1 MCGVFM
7 KGELMN
13 ENSISGSNLR
23 STADGIRALIS
34 YGLDKNLIGADDRVY
49 ASNLLIDVM
58 RYEPSSDFS
67 VMDLTA
73 NNDSRVMNLTAN
85 NDSGVMDLT
94 ADNDS
99 RVMDLTANKSLS
111 ASDTKEH
118 TAPVYELEDILKY
131 LLDDAVARGVT
142 EDGTAS
148 RDLFDTRLMGCLT
161 PRPSEVIRQFNE
173 LYKDSPQKATDY
185 FYALSRDSDY
195 IRTYRVKKDLKWIT
209 KTKYGDLDITV
220 NLSKPE
226 KDPKAIAAAL
236 TKKHD
241 SYPKCLLCPENVG
254 YAGRLDHPARE
265 TIRLIPLTL
274 GGKQWYMQYSP
285 YVYYNE
291 HCIVL
296 SGEHVPMKIDHDTFV
311 RLLEFTK
318 LFPHYTIGSNA
329 DLPIVGGSILTHE
342 HFQGGRY
349 TFAMAR
355 AGIREALSF
364 AGYEDVT
371 AGIVEWPMSVI
382 RLDSDDPCRLT
393 ELADTILTSWRNYSD
408 PSVDILAATPADC
421 SSTEQIKNGASKP
434 DAEHL
439 SSAKQNFIPH
449 NTITP
454 IARRRGGMYELDLV
468 LRNNRTTD
476 EYPLGIFHPHNELH
490 HIKKENIGLIE
501 VMGLAVL
508 PSRLLGE
515 MEQLKKALRD
525 GTDVSTIPAISS
537 HAAWTEEIIDKHPEL
552 SYDYI
557 SSGKTSDDDID
568 KILRDEI
575 GIVFSKVLEHCGVFK
590 DTREGSDAFHRF
602 TNSIRRISS

>member
-1 MCGVFM
+1 
-7 KGELMN
+7 MN
-13 ENSISGSNLR
+13 EKDILSLV
-23 STADGIRALIS
+23 S
-34 YGLDKNLIGADDRVY
+34 YGLRAGLIEKDDAVY
-49 ASNLLIDVM
+49 ASNLLLDVM
-58 RYEPSSDFS
+58 RYEPSSDFNVS
-67 VMDLTA
+67 GIEDTA
-73 NNDSRVMNLTAN
+73 
-85 NDSGVMDLT
+85 
-94 ADNDS
+94 
-99 RVMDLTANKSLS
+99 
-111 ASDTKEH
+111 E
-118 TAPVYELEDILKY
+118 PELEDILKR
-131 LLDDAVARGVT
+131 LLDDAVSRGII

-161 PRPSEVIRQFNE
+161 PRPSEVIRNFNR
-173 LYKDSPQKATDY
+173 LYDKDPVSATDY
-185 FYALSRDSDY
+185 FYKLSRDSDY

-274 GGKQWYMQYSP
+274 GGEKWFMQYSP

-296 SGEHVPMKIDHDTFV
+296 SGKHVPMKIDRMTFV
-311 RLLEFTK
+311 RLLEFIQM
-318 LFPHYTIGSNA
+318 FPHYTIGSNA

-355 AGIREALSF
+355 AGIREKLLF
-364 AGYEDVT
+364 NGYEDVQ
-371 AGIVEWPMSVI
+371 AGIVNWPMSVI
-382 RLDSDDPCRLT
+382 RLDSTDPDRLID
-393 ELADTILTSWRNYSD
+393 LADTILNAWRGYSD
-408 PSVDILAATPADC
+408 TSVDILSYTDSTAT
-421 SSTEQIKNGASKP
+421 
-434 DAEHL
+434 
-439 SSAKQNFIPH
+439 PH
-449 NTITP
+449 NTVTP
-454 IARRRGGMYELDLV
+454 IARRRGDKYELDLV

-476 EYPLGIFHPHNELH
+476 EYPLGIFHPHSELH

-515 MEQLKKALRD
+515 MNRLKTAIKD
-525 GTDVSTIPAISS
+525 GEDIADVPEISS
-537 HAAWTEEIIDKHPEL
+537 HAAWTEEITDKHPEL
-552 SYDYI
+552 SRSNI
-557 SSGKTSDDDID
+557 TSGKTSDAEID
-568 KILRDEI
+568 RILKEEI
-575 GIVFSKVLEHCGVFK
+575 GLVFSKVLEQCGVFK
-590 DTREGSDAFHRF
+590 DTEEGRNAFLHF
-602 TNSIRRISS
+602 TDTI